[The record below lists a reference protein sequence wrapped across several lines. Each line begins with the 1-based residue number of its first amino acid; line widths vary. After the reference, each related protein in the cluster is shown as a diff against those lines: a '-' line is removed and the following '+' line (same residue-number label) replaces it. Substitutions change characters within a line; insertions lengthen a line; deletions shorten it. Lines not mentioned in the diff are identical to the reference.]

1 MIANP
6 DRFQAIILSKN
17 ATDVTHKLRI
27 YDNEIETTKSV
38 KLLAVE
44 IGYQIKFNEHVSML
58 CSKAV
63 MQLNALYKLQKYM
76 GKTEKNAIINNLI
89 YSNFN

>member
-27 YDNEIETTKSV
+27 HDNEIETTKSV
-38 KLLAVE
+38 KLLAAE

-76 GKTEKNAIINNLI
+76 GKTEKNAIINNFI

>member
-1 MIANP
+1 MFEKQSESAIERFKNNSMIANT
-6 DRFQAIILSKN
+6 DKFQAIILSKD

-38 KLLAVE
+38 ELLGVE
-44 IGYQIKFNEHVSML
+44 IDYQIKFNNHRCTL

-63 MQLNALYKLQKYM
+63 M
-76 GKTEKNAIINNLI
+76 
-89 YSNFN
+89 